1 MPELLLAPF
10 FVYKGKNFHIGG
22 NVGAVGET
30 ARRYSTFGNQATTAA
45 SAMRSINDGGFEGS
59 EGDRYKELLNADFP
73 SHLDITGESHSGVGR
88 AVHLYELAL
97 QTAQTEMGALE
108 VPARATHADYQA
120 AVTALNSA
128 EVNAAR
134 ARVTATAATAT
145 AVSTS
150 MIPGVGAATASAAVS
165 AEADAQTAQTAM
177 EAARLHFEEVKTVWL
192 GHISTSDAI
201 KTTLGEEVDSAVGMI
216 AAQAKADF
224 DDNPNML
231 ERAWQ
236 KTKDWVSDHADV
248 LAAISDIMQIVG
260 SVLLL
265 VPGLQAIG
273 AGLLI
278 AGIGLKALLAATGN
292 ASWGEVLFDV
302 ATSLPFAG
310 IAKLA
315 KAGKLGNTVAKAT
328 HGMGRAAS
336 AVKAAASKAGKGAGD
351 QLARGFNKICAGDPI
366 DMATGHMVDFTQDIN
381 ITGILPLIIDRNA
394 NSAHEMGRALGSKW
408 VSRMDVHIE
417 ILDDEV
423 LMVSPDGALLTFPP
437 APMDGSEVRADGRA
451 WLLSFADGAY
461 RVRNVAEGIT
471 YVFSVSGD
479 GSYVTTSGVED
490 RSPAAG
496 GHSAGAGLRTGSFA
510 ADLGLGFTVGVTA
523 LVHHTGAAITYSWD
537 QATGQMRDITRSDGT
552 HLSLVWDHAT
562 NRVASIWVDN
572 QQTHPDEAPQR
583 LISYEYDAA
592 GQLIRV
598 VNSHAGV
605 LSYFY
610 DQQGRISGW
619 RDRNG
624 AAYHYRYDDHG
635 RVTAQVGTGGMVPN
649 ILYWGN
655 DTGNDAPIGGTVCVL
670 IETAGDFTGNPLET
684 GDSVVD
690 TYLDRLHNLPLYQAL
705 LNGGLEQAGLTGRG
719 RTTNRDNTTNWT
731 IPTAWLTDDLLGDIR
746 PTVFRATAS
755 GDVWRIITPEGGIQD
770 TTYTD
775 HHLPAT
781 VTNTAGATTSYTY
794 DDNDL
799 IVDTTYPDG
808 TTTTIEPGTWG
819 MPVRITNRDGHTT
832 DYQVDAFGMTT
843 AITTADGA
851 TTTYTY
857 DYRVSGIT
865 PASITTPDGA
875 TTHIDCDNAGRTIAI
890 TDPAGRR
897 TSHTLNIQGLVTD
910 TLDPDGNTTRID
922 YTPEGWPTILT
933 HPDGTTLTAT
943 YDGEGNQLTTTNET
957 GATTTTTYTV
967 FDKPI
972 ATTDA
977 TGATTTI
984 TYNTQMQPVAIT
996 NADGHTWTYTYDLDG
1011 DITQQTDY
1019 NGIVTTNTTSPDGLV
1034 ATMTTP
1040 AGTTTTTRNQLGLT
1054 TSVEDASGTTL
1065 FDYDPLGRL
1074 TSITNPAATITY
1086 TRDTYGRAT
1095 AETTRL
1101 ASGEETRHALELSAT
1116 GMVTGEHLTLPVA
1129 GTITTGY
1136 GRNAA
1141 GEITSSTITQH
1152 TSPAVTHDHHTDT
1165 SAPAGLDHTGRLLAE
1180 LTYTTNTRGHR
1191 ATTAIGNLVRTI
1203 DIDTR
1208 GRITGDHTSLLDSA
1222 TPGGLAPVAGRDF
1235 TWQADSTLTT
1245 ITDQLRGTTSF
1256 TVDAIGRATSAT
1268 RTPNTNPSNPSE
1280 QGTTPTHT
1288 PARAGAP
1295 AQSGGATSGV
1305 SAQENYS
1312 FTPAGVL
1319 ASTTDGVIDYHNTLP
1334 VKVGRT
1340 TYTYDA
1346 AGRITRTVTKRLSKK
1361 PLVHHFFYA
1370 TGEQPIGFTSSDE
1383 PTVGYRYTYD
1393 GLGRRVAKDTINT
1406 TTGEVTHRD
1415 VFTHTGNQLAAV
1427 TTTVDTTDPACV
1439 GEGYVWTIDPATG
1452 ETHGQITLTS
1462 GTNQTPVNPAAGW
1475 SQARVDATFYALV
1488 CDLAGAPQE
1497 LINTTTGTVEGHTT
1511 QTLYGKRTW
1520 SGRCTS
1526 PLLFAGQYED
1536 AESGW
1541 AYNRFRYY
1549 NPTLG
1554 AYNAQDPLGLAPRLA
1569 SAQGYVDHAAYWVD
1583 FFGLLSCIINNA
1595 IKGRKFEKLG
1605 EGMAEAMLKNKNTMF
1620 ANQVT
1625 VRTTDA
1631 AGKTV
1636 RSRVDMVLRDT
1647 STGRMQ
1653 FIEFKTGNAQL
1664 TKNQAVVQNVVNNG
1678 GSVELR
1684 SKSRAEQ
1691 LDLNHSDLMKGDYH
1705 VFRLDTDRG
1714 LEDFASLLMK
1724 MN

>member
-1 MPELLLAPF
+1 MPALPLLPF
-10 FVYKGKNFHIGG
+10 ATYAVKNFHIGG
-22 NVGAVGET
+22 NVVAVGES
-30 ARRYSTFGNQATTAA
+30 ARRYTHFGSQASLAA
-45 SAMRSINDGGFEGS
+45 SAMRTINDGGFEGS
-59 EGDRYKELLNADFP
+59 EGDRFKELLNADFP
-73 SHLDITGESHSGVGR
+73 SHLDVTGESHSGVGR
-88 AVHLYELAL
+88 AIGLYESAL
-97 QTAQTEMGALE
+97 QTAQTEMGTLAGT
-108 VPARATHADYQA
+108 AMGTHAEHQA
-120 AVTALNSA
+120 AVVAFNAA
-128 EVNAAR
+128 EANAAR
-134 ARVTATAATAT
+134 ARVTATAAAAT
-145 AVSTS
+145 AVGTA
-150 MIPGVGAATASAAVS
+150 MVPGVGAATAAAAAS
-165 AEADAQTAQTAM
+165 AETEANAAHTAM
-177 EAARLHFEEVKTVWL
+177 EAARLKLDTIRAVWD
-192 GHISTSDAI
+192 GHISSSDTI
-201 KTTLGEEVDSAVGMI
+201 KATLGGEVDSAVSII
-216 AAQAKADF
+216 ATQARADF
-224 DDNPNML
+224 DDNPNWL

-315 KAGKLGNTVAKAT
+315 KAGKLGNTVSKAT

-381 ITGILPLIIDRNA
+381 IPGILPLIIDRNA

-490 RSPAAG
+490 RSPAVG

-610 DQQGRISGW
+610 DEHGRFSGW

-649 ILYWGN
+649 VLYWGD
-655 DTGNDAPIGGTVCVL
+655 DTGDDAPTGGTVCVL
-670 IETAGDFTGNPLET
+670 IETAGDFTGNPLDT

-719 RTTNRDNTTNWT
+719 RTTTRNNTDWI
-731 IPTAWLTDDLLGDIR
+731 IPTDWLTDDLLGDIR
-746 PTVFRATAS
+746 PTVYRATAS
-755 GDVWRIITPEGGIQD
+755 GDVWRIITPEGAIQD

-781 VTNTAGATTSYTY
+781 VTNTAGATTCYTY

-799 IVDTTYPDG
+799 ITHTTYPDG

-819 MPVRITNRDGHTT
+819 MPVRITGRDGHTT

-857 DYRVSGIT
+857 DLRPTGIV
-865 PASITTPDGA
+865 PATITTPDGA

-897 TSHTLNIQGLVTD
+897 TSHTLNVRGLITD

-922 YTPEGWPTILT
+922 YTPEGWPTTLT

-943 YDGEGNQLTTTNET
+943 YDGEGNQLSSTNEM

-967 FDKPI
+967 FDKP
-972 ATTDA
+972 ATTTDA
-977 TGATTTI
+977 TGATTHI

-996 NADGHTWTYTYDLDG
+996 NADGHTWTYTYNLDG
-1011 DITQQTDY
+1011 NITHQTDY
-1019 NGIVTTNTTSPDGLV
+1019 NGIVTTNTTSPDGLITNV
-1034 ATMTTP
+1034 TTP
-1040 AGTTTTTRNQLGLT
+1040 AGTTTTTYNQLGLA
-1054 TSVEDASGTTL
+1054 TSIDDASGTTL

-1101 ASGEETRHALELSAT
+1101 ASGEETRHTIDLSPT
-1116 GMVTGEHLTLPVA
+1116 GMVTGEQLTLPVA

-1141 GEITSSTITQH
+1141 GEITSSTITRH
-1152 TSPAVTHDHHTDT
+1152 TTPVVTHNHRTGVSDQ
-1165 SAPAGLDHTGRLLAE
+1165 ARLDHTGRLLAE

-1191 ATTAIGNLVRTI
+1191 ATTAIDNLVRTI

-1208 GRITGDHTSLLDSA
+1208 GRITGDHTSLLDS
-1222 TPGGLAPVAGRDF
+1222 TTTGGLVPVAGRDF
-1235 TWQADSTLTT
+1235 TWRADSTLTA
-1245 ITDQLRGTTSF
+1245 ITDRLRGTTRF
-1256 TVDAIGRATSAT
+1256 TVDDIGRATSAT
-1268 RTPNTNPSNPSE
+1268 RTPQPTTTNPSDRGSTPPH
-1280 QGTTPTHT
+1280 TTTHT
-1288 PARAGAP
+1288 PA
-1295 AQSGGATSGV
+1295 QSGSATGV

-1319 ASTTDGVIDYHNTLP
+1319 ASTADGVIDYHNTLP

-1370 TGEQPIGFTSSDE
+1370 TGEQPIGFSSSDA
-1383 PTVGYRYTYD
+1383 PGVGYRYTYD

-1427 TTTVDTTDPACV
+1427 TTTVDTTDSARV
-1439 GEGYVWTIDPATG
+1439 GEGYVWTTDPATG
-1452 ETHGQITLTS
+1452 ETHGQIALTTSSTS
-1462 GTNQTPVNPAAGW
+1462 GTNGTPANPAAGW

-1497 LINTTTGTVEGHTT
+1497 LINTTTGVVEGHTT

-1520 SGRCTS
+1520 AGRCTS

-1549 NPTLG
+1549 SPTLG

-1583 FFGLLSCIINNA
+1583 VLGLKGCWVNA
-1595 IKGRKFEKLG
+1595 
-1605 EGMAEAMLKNKNTMF
+1605 NKVKDHYVYHYVNG
-1620 ANQVT
+1620 
-1625 VRTTDA
+1625 
-1631 AGKTV
+1631 GKTTYV
-1636 RSRVDMVLRDT
+1636 GITKHPRMRAIRHAITHPNTRPKDGMRVINRNNPLGKYEARGVEQHLIERLRMSNPPKVTQAEYDSLKLENGVLENKINSMSKNHRFYDQGT
-1647 STGRMQ
+1647 EFGKEW
-1653 FIEFKTGNAQL
+1653 IE
-1664 TKNQAVVQNVVNNG
+1664 NNYPNI
-1678 GSVELR
+1678 
-1684 SKSRAEQ
+1684 K
-1691 LDLNHSDLMKGDYH
+1691 
-1705 VFRLDTDRG
+1705 
-1714 LEDFASLLMK
+1714 
-1724 MN
+1724 

>member
-1 MPELLLAPF
+1 
-10 FVYKGKNFHIGG
+10 
-22 NVGAVGET
+22 
-30 ARRYSTFGNQATTAA
+30 
-45 SAMRSINDGGFEGS
+45 
-59 EGDRYKELLNADFP
+59 
-73 SHLDITGESHSGVGR
+73 
-88 AVHLYELAL
+88 
-97 QTAQTEMGALE
+97 MGALE
-108 VPARATHADYQA
+108 VPARATHSNYQA
-120 AVTALNSA
+120 AVTALNTA

-134 ARVTATAATAT
+134 ARLAATAATAT

-150 MIPGVGAATASAAVS
+150 MIPGVGAATAAAAAS
-165 AEADAQTAQTAM
+165 AEADSKTAQAALK
-177 EAARLHFEEVKTVWL
+177 AARLHFEEVKTAWL

-201 KTTLGEEVDSAVGMI
+201 KTTLGEEVDSAVGII

-224 DDNPNML
+224 DDNPNWL

-302 ATSLPFAG
+302 VTSLPFAG

-328 HGMGRAAS
+328 HGMGKAAS
-336 AVKAAASKAGKGAGD
+336 AVKAAAKSGANSAALKMANGASRVAGEAGEKFAKSAYSKIT
-351 QLARGFNKICAGDPI
+351 RGGQICFAAEPV
-366 DMATGHMVDFTQDIN
+366 DMATGNMVDFTQDIN
-381 ITGILPLIIDRNA
+381 IPGTLPLIIDRNA
-394 NSAHEMGRALGSKW
+394 NSAHELGRALGSRW

-437 APMDGSEVRADGRA
+437 APLDGSEVRADGRA

-537 QATGQMRDITRSDGT
+537 QATGQMRDIMRSDGT

-610 DQQGRISGW
+610 DEQGRTAGW

-635 RVTAQVGTGGMVPN
+635 RVTAQVGTGGMFPN
-649 ILYWGN
+649 ILYWGD
-655 DTGNDAPIGGTVCVL
+655 DTGDDAPAGGTVCVL
-670 IETAGDFTGNPLET
+670 IETAGDFTGNPLDT

-719 RTTNRDNTTNWT
+719 RTTNRDTTDWT
-731 IPTAWLTDDLLGDIR
+731 IPTNWLTDDLLGDIR
-746 PTVFRATAS
+746 PTVYRATAS
-755 GDVWRIITPEGGIQD
+755 GDVWRIISPEGAIQD

-781 VTNTAGATTSYTY
+781 VTNAAGATTSYTY

-799 IVDTTYPDG
+799 ITDTTYPDG

-819 MPVRITNRDGHTT
+819 MPVRITGRDGHTT
-832 DYQVDAFGMTT
+832 DYQVDTFGMTT

-857 DYRVSGIT
+857 DYRVTGIT
-865 PASITTPDGA
+865 PASITNPDGA

-922 YTPEGWPTILT
+922 YTPEGWPTTLT

-943 YDGEGNQLTTTNET
+943 YDGEGNQLSSTNEM

-972 ATTDA
+972 TTTDA

-996 NADGHTWTYTYDLDG
+996 NADGHTWTYTYNLDG
-1011 DITQQTDY
+1011 NITQQTDY

-1034 ATMTTP
+1034 SAVTTP
-1040 AGTTTTTRNQLGLT
+1040 AGTTTTTYNQLGLT

-1065 FDYDPLGRL
+1065 FDYDPVGRL
-1074 TSITNPAATITY
+1074 TSITNPAATVTY
-1086 TRDTYGRAT
+1086 TRDAYGRAMS
-1095 AETTRL
+1095 ETTRL
-1101 ASGEETRHALELSAT
+1101 ASGEETRHTIELSAT
-1116 GMVTGEHLTLPVA
+1116 GMVTGEHLTLPTA

-1152 TSPAVTHDHHTDT
+1152 TTPAVTHDRHTET

-1191 ATTAIGNLVRTI
+1191 ATTAIDNLVRTI

-1208 GRITGDHTSLLDSA
+1208 GRITGDHTNLLDS
-1222 TPGGLAPVAGRDF
+1222 TTTGGLIPVAGRDF
-1235 TWQADSTLTT
+1235 TWQADSTLTA

-1268 RTPNTNPSNPSE
+1268 RTPQPTTNPSD
-1280 QGTTPTHT
+1280 QGTTPPHT
-1288 PARAGAP
+1288 PARAGTP
-1295 AQSGGATSGV
+1295 AQSGNATSGV

-1346 AGRITRTVTKRLSKK
+1346 AGRITRTVTKRLGKK
-1361 PLVHHFFYA
+1361 PLVHHFYYA
-1370 TGEQPIGFTSSDE
+1370 TGEQPIGFSSSDA
-1383 PTVGYRYTYD
+1383 PGVGYRYTYD

-1427 TTTVDTTDPACV
+1427 TTTIDTTDPTRV
-1439 GEGYVWTIDPATG
+1439 GEGYVWTTDPATG
-1452 ETHGQITLTS
+1452 DTHGQITLTTS
-1462 GTNQTPVNPAAGW
+1462 STNGTPVNPAAGW

-1497 LINTTTGTVEGHTT
+1497 LINTTTGVVEGHTT

-1569 SAQGYVDHAAYWVD
+1569 SAQGYVDHAAFWVD
-1583 FFGLLSCIINNA
+1583 MLGLVG
-1595 IKGRKFEKLG
+1595 K
-1605 EGMAEAMLKNKNTMF
+1605 EAHTRFSNWYKE
-1620 ANQVT
+1620 T
-1625 VRTTDA
+1625 V
-1631 AGKTV
+1631 AGKEV
-1636 RSRVDMVLRDT
+1636 YKSAPGHVFDPHKQLRTMGGGTETNLDRMARGKAPIGHDGKFVNLHHIGQSDS
-1647 STGRMQ
+1647 STLVELTATRHSQ
-1653 FIEFKTGNAQL
+1653 NRAQL
-1664 TKNQAVVQNVVNNG
+1664 HIFHGLSRNDFPKDVVPVD
-1678 GSVELR
+1678 R
-1684 SKSRAEQ
+1684 SAFDAWREQYWIERA
-1691 LDLNHSDLMKGDYH
+1691 K
-1705 VFRLDTDRG
+1705 
-1714 LEDFASLLMK
+1714 DFQ
-1724 MN
+1724 